1 MINEKIRKA
10 SFRKPKEEVCG
21 FIILKDDKF
30 DILEVENMAE
40 DKESEFYISA
50 KSFLYARENNQLV
63 AVFHSHPNGTEE
75 SSQYDKNCSEA
86 TCIPFVIFS
95 TQTRKFSVYVPE
107 FLDVDEEIIKKLKDQ
122 L

>member
-1 MINEKIRKA
+1 MIDKKIKKA

-21 FIILKDDKF
+21 FIILKDDEF

-63 AVFHSHPNGTEE
+63 AVFHSHPNGNEE
-75 SSQYDKNCSEA
+75 PSEYDKNCSEA

-95 TQTRKFSVYVPE
+95 NQTRKFSAYIPE